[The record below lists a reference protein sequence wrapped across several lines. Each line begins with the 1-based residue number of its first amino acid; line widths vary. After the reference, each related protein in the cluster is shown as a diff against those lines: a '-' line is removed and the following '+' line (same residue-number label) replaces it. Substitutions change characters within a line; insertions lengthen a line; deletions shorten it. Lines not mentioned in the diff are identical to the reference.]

1 MVKLNQKMYIWIA
14 IRIFLLRMYYVKT
27 IMIKR

>member
-1 MVKLNQKMYIWIA
+1 MVKLNQKMYTWIA
-14 IRIFLLRMYYVKT
+14 IRIFFLRMYYDKT